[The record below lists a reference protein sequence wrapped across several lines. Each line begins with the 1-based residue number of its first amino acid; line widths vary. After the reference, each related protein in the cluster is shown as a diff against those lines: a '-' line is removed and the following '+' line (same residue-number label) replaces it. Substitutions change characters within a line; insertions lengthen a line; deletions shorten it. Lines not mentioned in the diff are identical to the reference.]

1 MATDP
6 PIEPRRIQHFRIALS
21 RTTVELPWT
30 SRKPLL
36 ERVNKH
42 DEGLKVRLAFE
53 AVGPTRPVVL
63 EPAGKRVL
71 LEVVEAWLGE
81 VTVDRLPRG
90 VWELRNELQNEF
102 ADGEL
107 DAA

>member
-1 MATDP
+1 
-6 PIEPRRIQHFRIALS
+6 
-21 RTTVELPWT
+21 
-30 SRKPLL
+30 
-36 ERVNKH
+36 
-42 DEGLKVRLAFE
+42 
-53 AVGPTRPVVL
+53 
-63 EPAGKRVL
+63 VL

-81 VTVDRLPRG
+81 VTADRLPPG